1 MAHFYGMTQGFRGAA
16 SRLGG
21 KESGLTTTAASWSGA
36 IRVELRHDAATG
48 KDKFVVTQTP
58 WHGCGVSE
66 IIASG
71 TIGEPAP
78 CPSQERE
85 PMTTYTIDN
94 RPTLLEKGDLVV
106 FELKGETLEYEVHL
120 AHLDRAEGSNDRV
133 FKLLAVS
140 PEDLAMDAYGYLDT
154 LSGRWPYFRR
164 EDFAAATRLV
174 NKLFER
180 IQGMNDLGLG
190 SDECAAPA
198 PTRAERIAELRER
211 GTKTDGEN
219 RAIAKAESL

>member
-78 CPSQERE
+78 RTPLIE
-85 PMTTYTIDN
+85 
-94 RPTLLEKGDLVV
+94 
-106 FELKGETLEYEVHL
+106 
-120 AHLDRAEGSNDRV
+120 
-133 FKLLAVS
+133 LLAALKALL
-140 PEDLAMDAYGYLDT
+140 PLAEHCMAGCHT
-154 LSGRWPYFRR
+154 V
-164 EDFAAATRLV
+164 AQA
-174 NKLFER
+174 
-180 IQGMNDLGLG
+180 
-190 SDECAAPA
+190 
-198 PTRAERIAELRER
+198 RAI
-211 GTKTDGEN
+211 
-219 RAIAKAESL
+219 IAKAEGRS